1 MVDKIPANI
10 ITGFLGV
17 GKTTAILNLLE
28 NKPND
33 EHWAVL
39 VNEFGEIGIDGT
51 MMADQ
56 GAIIKEVP
64 GGCMCCTVGVPTS
77 VAITALLRQNP
88 DRLLIEPTGLGH
100 PKEIIA
106 LLTSSQYQ
114 PYVDLKATIT
124 LVDPRNLSNS
134 KYTTNQNFIDQLDC
148 ADVVIGNKIDQVT
161 AADIDVFNDWITDQN
176 PSKIFH
182 QLVKQGGIPT
192 EVLDITR
199 THTEEPDEGDIH
211 HHHASQ
217 EPKFELPPGE
227 AYLRR
232 ENVGQGY
239 YSCGWL
245 FGAEISFDF
254 DSVFSL
260 FNDIT
265 AERVKA
271 VVNTEKGCYAFN
283 VSNGVVSVN
292 EMSLEG
298 FESRIE
304 VIDSQLMPWD
314 QLNGILVKLA
324 GIEE

>member
-64 GGCMCCTVGVPTS
+64 GGCMCCTAGVPTS